1 MAHIRMFVGALV
13 GGLGFAAAA
22 AAQPPVA
29 VVEEVTGKIPGIEFM
44 DYVTPGTVIR
54 LGPQDVV
61 VLGYM
66 TSCLQERITG
76 GVVTV
81 GREQSTVENG
91 KLYRQRVDCN
101 SNQTQLAEPVQG
113 QSAAT
118 VFRNMAPDQQ
128 GVRQPYVTIYGRSPL
143 VEVDRP
149 GTLVIERLDRKG
161 ERHQLAID
169 GKSLVRGKFYDLAE
183 ARKELVPG
191 VVYEAS
197 LGTRRAV
204 FKVDL
209 NGRSGATP
217 VIGRLLRLE

>member
-1 MAHIRMFVGALV
+1 MKSIRTLAAALV

-29 VVEEVTGKIPGIEFM
+29 VIEEITGKIPGIEFM
-44 DYVTPGTVIR
+44 DYVTPGTVIQ
-54 LGPQDVV
+54 LGPQDVL

-66 TSCLQERITG
+66 TSCLQERIIG
-76 GVVTV
+76 GLVTV
-81 GREQSTVENG
+81 GREQSTVEQG
-91 KLYRQRVDCN
+91 KLYRQKVDCD
-101 SNQTQLAEPVQG
+101 SSQAQLAEPVQG

-118 VFRNMAPDQQ
+118 VFRNIGPDQQ
-128 GVRQPYVTIYGRSPL
+128 GTRPAYITIYGRSPL

-161 ERHQLAID
+161 ERHQVAID

-183 ARKELVPG
+183 ARKELAPG

-197 LGTRRAV
+197 LGTRRVV
-204 FKVDL
+204 FKIDP